1 MRKVKR
7 VEKEAG
13 AAEKGRRKR
22 MGSEK
27 RARPAPTPSRDGV
40 VSATAAA
47 PGSRAA
53 EPRSVRLLAH
63 EMRM

>member
-7 VEKEAG
+7 VEKEA
-13 AAEKGRRKR
+13 AAEEGTKRRT
-22 MGSEK
+22 GSEK

-40 VSATAAA
+40 VSATAVA
-47 PGSRAA
+47 PGWREA

-63 EMRM
+63 DTRR